1 MTIDVG
7 QVVAKKY
14 ELVRLLGRGSM
25 GEVWGAH
32 HQALGEQVALK
43 LLALPTDGEDTEDPK
58 VALARF
64 RFEAQV
70 AARLSRKTRHIVRV
84 TDYGEDDGL
93 PYLVM
98 ELLDGEALDTALRR
112 RGLIPPMEV
121 AQVVSQISRALAQAH
136 IEGVAHRDLKPANV
150 FLTRDEDG
158 RLLVKLLDFGIARTI
173 HAYRLP
179 GTFSTAKGFVFG
191 TPGYMSPEQTR
202 ASPKLDHRCDLWS
215 LATIAYQ
222 MLTGHLPVEGSD
234 TEEIMKNIC
243 AGRVVPLRKRNE
255 ALSQA
260 LESFFGCA
268 FADRVDDRFAD
279 AASLAHAFE
288 VASGAE
294 TVIVPPPSTPSI
306 PPPSASI
313 PPPPSTSVPP
323 PPAPASASIP
333 PPPPGLVPPSA
344 PSLHSLT
351 DTGST
356 GTEFSTSLEGE
367 ALRLYNLSVV
377 TRMRVKMATI
387 AVAGAAVLVTLVV
400 AVSGS
405 WKGSSQ
411 ATAATAQEMAA
422 PPPTDSIVR
431 AVVKPATSAPADPPP
446 AMSGWAPVPAAPA
459 PAPRPSPV
467 RPVPAAAAPARVK
480 PPVDS
485 PASGP
490 PPRPARPSQRPSEDR
505 NDVF

>member
-1 MTIDVG
+1 MLIDVG

-25 GEVWGAH
+25 GEVWSAH
-32 HQALGEQVALK
+32 HQALREQVALK
-43 LLALPTDGEDTEDPK
+43 VLAWPPSGEDAEDPA

-70 AARLSRKTRHIVRV
+70 AAHLSRKTRHIARV

-98 ELLDGEALDTALRR
+98 ELLDGETLDAALRE
-112 RGLIPPMEV
+112 RGVMPPIEV
-121 AQVVSQISRALAQAH
+121 AATVSQIARALGQAH
-136 IEGVAHRDLKPANV
+136 LEGVAHRDLKPANV

-173 HAYRLP
+173 HAHRLP

-202 ASPKLDHRCDLWS
+202 ASPKLDHRCDLWA

-222 MLTGHLPVEGSD
+222 MMTGHLPVDGAD

-243 AGRVVPLRKRNE
+243 AGRVVPLGQRNP
-255 ALSQA
+255 ALSAA
-260 LESFFGCA
+260 LGAFFDRA

-288 VASGAE
+288 VAAGAE
-294 TVIVPPPSTPSI
+294 TVIVPPPSS
-306 PPPSASI
+306 
-313 PPPPSTSVPP
+313 
-323 PPAPASASIP
+323 
-333 PPPPGLVPPSA
+333 
-344 PSLHSLT
+344 PSLTSLT

-356 GTEFSTSLEGE
+356 TGTEFSTSVEGE
-367 ALRLYNLSVV
+367 ALRLHRLEYLTRVRLKIATLGVAAAAVVV
-377 TRMRVKMATI
+377 TA
-387 AVAGAAVLVTLVV
+387 VV
-400 AVSGS
+400 AMSAAWRSPGS
-405 WKGSSQ
+405 ASQ
-411 ATAATAQEMAA
+411 GPPATAEATAADAT
-422 PPPTDSIVR
+422 VR
-431 AVVKPATSAPADPPP
+431 AVVKPGASLSVEAAPSTGPSPP
-446 AMSGWAPVPAAPA
+446 ANDWAPA
-459 PAPRPSPV
+459 PATVPPAVAPV
-467 RPVPAAAAPARVK
+467 APAAAIAPGTPALRAASTPRSIDRPAPAATSRVK
-480 PPVDS
+480 PAAD
-485 PASGP
+485 PAP
-490 PPRPARPSQRPSEDR
+490 ARPARPSQRPADDR